1 MDDETLCELHWLC
14 HFQIYSW
21 DLNSYLECVDVL
33 WNFFTVFLWIMF
45 LLCIHQ
51 NTSELQLYH
60 RITFIKAIFL
70 HVRIINMLCF
80 SCLSNFWF
88 VNGTFWGKF
97 TSKIRIYSFIF
108 KTNILLRHN
117 FFILT
122 AITVIEWCACL
133 LCKSYQEHIKSL
145 LLCSVMALHH
155 DYLCNK
161 SSFDMAAF

>member
-1 MDDETLCELHWLC
+1 MDGETLCELHWLC

-70 HVRIINMLCF
+70 HVKVINMLRF

-108 KTNILLRHN
+108 KTNVLLRHHFLSLQLSQWLN
-117 FFILT
+117 GALVCC
-122 AITVIEWCACL
+122 AKVIKNISKVCFCAAWWRCIMIP
-133 LCKSYQEHIKSL
+133 YVIKAHL
-145 LLCSVMALHH
+145 MWQH
-155 DYLCNK
+155 
-161 SSFDMAAF
+161 F